1 MSQLPTSKVSFV
13 LCFKKSKV
21 IDVLVQKNDLEE
33 EKQEDKDKDKEEQT
47 MRMWPCKTPRLPK
60 SKRQSH

>member
-1 MSQLPTSKVSFV
+1 LYCV
-13 LCFKKSKV
+13 LKKNKV

-47 MRMWPCKTPRLPK
+47 MRM
-60 SKRQSH
+60 